1 MKKLAATLCLTALAT
16 AAFAQGTVNSA
27 NNTSTLFR
35 TNSLATGGTSGN
47 TANGAPSAGGF
58 IYQLLVAPST
68 VASVDASLQSL
79 LSGPWST
86 GGITMTNGLLASG
99 GRIAGPSGT
108 AGQTQNWP
116 AGSFQSFIIVGWS
129 ANEGSDWNALKANLL
144 GASLTSAGGGQ
155 QWSQGTTGQL
165 VNGGY
170 IGASTQQ
177 TGASGDAVGAA
188 PFSLFGATGP
198 SGTPISTPT
207 TLWLVNVPEPTSF
220 ALVGLGSAA
229 LMIFRRRK

>member
-1 MKKLAATLCLTALAT
+1 MKKLVATLCLTALAT

-27 NNTSTLFR
+27 NSAGTVFR

-68 VASVDASLQSL
+68 VSAVDASLQSL

-108 AGQTQNWP
+108 SGQTQNWP
-116 AGSFQSFIIVGWS
+116 AGSFQSFIVVGWS
-129 ANEGSDWNALKANLL
+129 ANEGSDWTALKANLL
-144 GASLTSAGGGQ
+144 NLNLSGGQ
-155 QWSQGTTGQL
+155 WTPGSGYAGNA
-165 VNGGY
+165 VSGGF

-177 TGASGDAVGAA
+177 TAASGDAVGAA
-188 PFSLFGATGP
+188 PFSLFGSVGP
-198 SGTPISTPT
+198 SGTPITTAT